1 MPVKPVVDVRQQNRR
16 RSVAAIQHRRGE
28 GNTLTH
34 SERISKFRG
43 LLFAR
48 SPQIV
53 ETAGEEE
60 GLGGRNG
67 T

>member
-1 MPVKPVVDVRQQNRR
+1 ML
-16 RSVAAIQHRRGE
+16 S
-28 GNTLTH
+28 H
-34 SERISKFRG
+34 SKG
-43 LLFAR
+43 LARCHSPLFAR